1 MLETVVLAVTLGLTI
16 VVSNLIVSLVTMRL
30 FTSPKFLK
38 SYTKKLKETCEEIV
52 KEVM

>member
-38 SYTKKLKETCEEIV
+38 SYAKKLKETYEEIEE
-52 KEVM
+52 EVM